1 MRTIVALE
9 KRLERTPDGRVWA
22 TGWLNHSFWE
32 RYLDVFDEVLVV
44 ARLREVQDVAR
55 EAQRADHRGVSFL
68 PVPYYVGPGQFV
80 RRYAAVQRAM
90 RDALCG
96 ADAVVLRV
104 PGQIG
109 NMLAR
114 QLQAAGRPYGVEV
127 VGDPYEVF
135 APGTLRSVIRR
146 FLRWWMPFCLR
157 RQCSRASA
165 VAYVTAG
172 SLQRRY
178 PPADR
183 AFVTSYSSVD
193 LPSEAFVTA
202 PRRIQRVVMTRGIL
216 FIGSL
221 DQLYKGP
228 DLIIRALP
236 LLLKQGH
243 SLRLTIVGDGRHRQ
257 DLQDLAQR
265 CGVAACVRFA
275 GVLPPGASVRAE
287 LDDADLFVLPSRTE
301 GLPRALIEAMAR
313 GLPCL
318 GTRVGGIPEL
328 LSPQELVPA
337 DDAGALAAKINEVV
351 SDGERLARLSADN
364 LQKARAFSEKV
375 LRPRRM
381 AFYKAVHDATS
392 EWTSKCAG

>member
-9 KRLERTPDGRVWA
+9 KRFERTPDGRVWA
-22 TGWLNHSFWE
+22 TGWLNHTFWE
-32 RYLDVFDEVLVV
+32 RYLEVFREVLVV
-44 ARLREVQDVAR
+44 ARLREVQEVAVD
-55 EAQRADHRGVSFL
+55 AQRADRDGVSFL
-68 PVPYYVGPGQFV
+68 PVPYYVGPGQFL
-80 RRYAAVQRAM
+80 RRYGAIQSAI
-90 RDALCG
+90 RDALG
-96 ADAVVLRV
+96 GMDAVILRV

-109 NMLAR
+109 NMVAH

-135 APGTLRSVIRR
+135 ASGAVRSRIRWV
-146 FLRWWMPFCLR
+146 LRWWMPSCLR
-157 RQCSRASA
+157 RQCRAASA

-178 PPADR
+178 PAGER
-183 AFVTSYSSVD
+183 AFITSYSSVD
-193 LPSEAFVTA
+193 LPSEAFAT
-202 PRRIQRVVMTRGIL
+202 PRRTQPVVGMRKIL

-228 DLIIRALP
+228 DLLIRALS
-236 LLLKQGH
+236 LLARQGH
-243 SLRLTIVGDGRHRQ
+243 SLYLTIVGDGRHRS

-265 CGVAACVRFA
+265 CGVAASVRFA
-275 GVLPPGASVRAE
+275 GVIPPGAPVRGE

-318 GTRVGGIPEL
+318 GSRVGGIPEL

-337 DDAGALAAKINEVV
+337 GDATALAAKIDEVV
-351 SDGERLARLSADN
+351 SDGERMARLSADN
-364 LQKARAFSEKV
+364 LEKARGFSERV

-381 AFYKAVHDATS
+381 AFYKAVHDATN
-392 EWTSKCAG
+392 EWSGNSAG